1 MPTNYDDEEEKRRL
15 REQTQTIGVDPGNYE
30 DFDPGEGGVKRRLP
44 TGGWA
49 AASHA
54 VQAPRD
60 PATSGPLFRGVQ
72 GVSPAEAARRGTLE
86 RFGGYVANPND
97 TVAERSFGSDW
108 ARSMRAR
115 GRLSAPS
122 LAEQSLGQARAA
134 QRINQAKGDFALAGD
149 YQAVADSL
157 QQQVDRDK
165 QLEREEMEK
174 WLESQS
180 KNLALSV
187 AERQKHA
194 GELQRLHAE
203 DAALRQDDLARA
215 GIESR
220 ERIAGGTNQ
229 ANIRVAEL
237 GLEGTEATALG
248 GVEQARLR
256 GQADVDAAGITA
268 AGKLRVAQQ
277 EGQNAIDAAN
287 AAAEAA
293 PWAAQTN
300 GGIFNKRTGDVVDK
314 PEAPLGGVTLKPG
327 ETYIDRDTGKTTVAG
342 GGGEQ
347 GINDELLAL
356 YQRLAT
362 MKPSDPEYEKELKRA
377 QNLREQLDR
386 IRGVSSG
393 QAGAGAGAARANDF
407 GR

>member
-15 REQTQTIGVDPGNYE
+15 REQTQTIGVDPGNFE
-30 DFDPGEGGVKRRLP
+30 DWDGGPGSAKRRLP

-49 AASHA
+49 ARDRAPAS
-54 VQAPRD
+54 D
-60 PATSGPLFRGVQ
+60 PYASGPSTPFRGVQ
-72 GVSPAEAARRGTLE
+72 GVSPAEAASQGAMRRI
-86 RFGGYVANPND
+86 GGYYSNPND
-97 TVAERSFGSDW
+97 LVNEQSYGSNW

-122 LAEQSLGQARAA
+122 AAEDALGQARAA
-134 QRINQAKGDFALAGD
+134 QRINEARGNTELRDKYGALAKSLEA
-149 YQAVADSL
+149 QVAADAA
-157 QQQVDRDK
+157 DERDE
-165 QLEREEMEK
+165 LEK
-174 WLESQS
+174 WLASQAE
-180 KNLALSV
+180 NNALSY
-187 AERQKHA
+187 AERQQHQA
-194 GELQRLHAE
+194 RLDRLHAE
-203 DAALRQDDLARA
+203 DAQLRQDDLARF

-237 GLEGTEATALG
+237 GLKGTEATALG

-327 ETYIDRDTGKTTVAG
+327 ETYIDRDTGKTTIAG

-362 MKPSDPEYEKELKRA
+362 MKRSDPEYAEELKRA

-386 IRGVSSG
+386 IRGASSG
-393 QAGAGAGAARANDF
+393 QASAGSGAARANDF
-407 GR
+407 

>member
-1 MPTNYDDEEEKRRL
+1 MPTNYDSEEEQRRL
-15 REQTQTIGVDPGNYE
+15 REQTATMRQPAP
-30 DFDPGEGGVKRRLP
+30 DF
-44 TGGWA
+44 TGARGLGA
-49 AASHA
+49 AETA
-54 VQAPRD
+54 R
-60 PATSGPLFRGVQ
+60 Q
-72 GVSPAEAARRGTLE
+72 GAMQRI
-86 RFGGYVANPND
+86 GGYVANPND
-97 TVAERSFGSDW
+97 TALERSYGSDW
-108 ARSMRAR
+108 ARTMRAR

-134 QRINQAKGDFALAGD
+134 QRINAFRAQQGGGEDAAWRADAYGE
-149 YQAVADSL
+149 VADRL

-174 WLESQS
+174 WLESQG
-180 KNLALSV
+180 KNLALSY
-187 AERQKHA
+187 AERKQRQE
-194 GELQRLHAE
+194 ELGRLRAE

-237 GLEGTEATALG
+237 GLEGTKATAAA

-256 GQADVDAAGITA
+256 RDADVDAAGITA

-362 MKPSDPEYEKELKRA
+362 MKRSDPEYAEELKRA

-386 IRGVSSG
+386 IRGASSG
-393 QAGAGAGAARANDF
+393 QASAGAGAARANDF